1 MKNDTCLIK
10 NVKISTRIVYKKDW
24 CGDGQDKDTHSAL
37 VSLDVEIENPTLTPC
52 TDFLRVVIKPFGEEN
67 ENKTICRREL
77 VVSKGT
83 AVVKLSMTINNAR
96 LWSTWDYGEPYLYQ
110 MTAEYA
116 GARYVTEFGIKELTY
131 DCKHGSWWLNRE
143 KIYMRGLR
151 LSDENVKNTDF
162 PEIMSIDSLIAGG
175 TNTVCLVDNAVNEE
189 FFAEC
194 DKKGILVWQ
203 IYTIGLSD
211 LELNCFS
218 QKQENIYQS
227 GLKQLNHACQGVW
240 FIEPDERIY
249 TEADEKNQ
257 YIAECRLL
265 YDTLKSLDPG
275 KEVFLFSQIEYRA
288 AEIFGSE
295 RMAKVDVHNVKMIP
309 NVTEMGI
316 HNKMSGMT
324 QEYISTEAAY
334 MRIRKYD
341 PVSSFF
347 ARDPFL
353 MNHACMKP
361 VFIGFEPG
369 ATPYILGQAVEVAC
383 GKDFTA
389 RLWLINDYHRKI
401 EDVELSWEAVDEET
415 NQILARNRFRLNVN
429 ADSAEIPD
437 HVIIPTNFTLAGHS
451 IEIKAWLKTDE
462 NIIAQNSYCITV
474 KNV

>member
-353 MNHACMKP
+353 MNHA
-361 VFIGFEPG
+361 
-369 ATPYILGQAVEVAC
+369 
-383 GKDFTA
+383 
-389 RLWLINDYHRKI
+389 
-401 EDVELSWEAVDEET
+401 
-415 NQILARNRFRLNVN
+415 
-429 ADSAEIPD
+429 
-437 HVIIPTNFTLAGHS
+437 
-451 IEIKAWLKTDE
+451 
-462 NIIAQNSYCITV
+462 
-474 KNV
+474 

>member
-249 TEADEKNQ
+249 SEADEKNQ
-257 YIAECRLL
+257 YIAE
-265 YDTLKSLDPG
+265 TS
-275 KEVFLFSQIEYRA
+275 
-288 AEIFGSE
+288 
-295 RMAKVDVHNVKMIP
+295 
-309 NVTEMGI
+309 
-316 HNKMSGMT
+316 
-324 QEYISTEAAY
+324 
-334 MRIRKYD
+334 
-341 PVSSFF
+341 
-347 ARDPFL
+347 
-353 MNHACMKP
+353 
-361 VFIGFEPG
+361 
-369 ATPYILGQAVEVAC
+369 
-383 GKDFTA
+383 
-389 RLWLINDYHRKI
+389 
-401 EDVELSWEAVDEET
+401 
-415 NQILARNRFRLNVN
+415 
-429 ADSAEIPD
+429 
-437 HVIIPTNFTLAGHS
+437 
-451 IEIKAWLKTDE
+451 
-462 NIIAQNSYCITV
+462 
-474 KNV
+474 